1 MYLAVYGS
9 GGYIPAAIQTNY
21 LADWGVTS
29 AGLVTVGFNAT
40 AGQQFTL
47 VVSEINVGGGIGSAY
62 TLNVSGPMVGAC
74 FLAPTAAPASITGR
88 ILSPEG
94 SAIRNAVVS
103 LTNSEGAVWTA
114 RSNSFGY
121 YRFNDV
127 PSSAGYVL
135 SATAKGYTFIP
146 RYYNVTDEI
155 AGLDLIA
162 SP

>member
-9 GGYIPAAIQTNY
+9 GGYVPTAIQTNY

-40 AGQQFTL
+40 AGQPFTL
-47 VVSEINVGGGIGSAY
+47 VVHEITAGGGIGAAY
-62 TLNVSGPMVGAC
+62 TLNVSGPILGAC
-74 FLAPTAAPASITGR
+74 SLAPTAAPVSITGQT
-88 ILSPEG
+88 LSSDG
-94 SAIRNAVVS
+94 TAIRNAVVS
-103 LTNSEGAVWTA
+103 LTDVEGSVWTA

-127 PSSAGYVL
+127 PSGGGYVL
-135 SATAKGYTFIP
+135 SASAKGYSFIP

-155 AGLDLIA
+155 VDLDLIA